1 MEATNRTD
9 LVGKEPGFVTPSTP
23 LEDIA
28 MGQDGTA
35 VMHLLERGI
44 PLTLLIDL
52 LSPLGTA
59 SAVTFADEQAESA

>member
-1 MEATNRTD
+1 MAT
-9 LVGKEPGFVTPSTP
+9 PAPI
-23 LEDIA
+23 EDIA
-28 MGQDGTA
+28 RGQDGAA

-59 SAVTFADEQAESA
+59 SAAILAEEQDEVA